1 MQSRV
6 KLCLTEVRLLSTQWL
21 AGGIISCGIF
31 AQSCPSPAN
40 SVPLEVETTSNDLDL
55 TAAPMAQVTS
65 VTQLADVTPTEWA
78 FQALRSLFER
88 YGAISGY
95 PDTTFRGNRSLTR
108 YEFAAAL
115 AQVLDQINIANGA
128 GSQINPEDLTTLRRL
143 QREYG
148 LALSDLRTRLDR
160 IGNRSTQLEAEQFST
175 TTKLQGQVI
184 LAFTD
189 GRNANPTVVYRQRL
203 NLLTSFT
210 PSDLLLT
217 QLESGNAGADA
228 IAKVHNEEQN
238 LLGTTG
244 IFANGGGLDYA
255 EVATPLRLRR
265 LYYTFRPESNVAVTI
280 GARMPPRD
288 FIDRNRYANNEAVDF
303 SSSFFINNPLI
314 VQNQIDRDGGA
325 GAAIAWNIGGGS
337 LTVRSLYIAAD
348 ANQVSPTTRNQGGLF
363 EDRYQGSVELEYS
376 PSEKLAVRLQYTN
389 ALINNTDIEAAGI
402 NAEYAFNRNTA
413 VFGRFGFG
421 SYKGFNTAEA
431 QQLDLNPRTWELGLA
446 LRNFAIPGTLAGV
459 AIGQPFV
466 TGDLGNATQTN
477 FEAFYNLTLSDN
489 ISITPALQLVNN
501 ANNDSSTGT
510 TWQGTLRTNFEF

>member
-1 MQSRV
+1 MPIG
-6 KLCLTEVRLLSTQWL
+6 LRLRYTQWL
-21 AGGIISCGIF
+21 AGGLVSCGIF
-31 AQSCPSPAN
+31 AHCCPSQAN
-40 SVPLEVETTSNDLDL
+40 SVPLEVETTSIDLDP
-55 TAAPMAQVTS
+55 TAAPMNQVTS
-65 VTQLADVTPTEWA
+65 VTQLADVKPTEWA
-78 FQALRSLFER
+78 FQALRSLSER
-88 YGAISGY
+88 YGVISGY
-95 PDTTFRGNRSLTR
+95 PDSTFRGNRSLTR
-108 YEFAAAL
+108 YEFAGAL
-115 AQVLDQINIANGA
+115 EQVLEQINTLITNGA

-189 GRNANPTVVYRQRL
+189 GRNANPTVVSRQRL

-210 PSDLLLT
+210 RGDLLLT

-228 IAKVHNEEQN
+228 IAKVHNEKQN

-255 EVATPLRLRR
+255 EVPTPLRLRR
-265 LYYTFRPESNVAVTI
+265 LYYTFRPDSNVAVTI

-325 GAAIAWNIGGGS
+325 GAAIAWNIGGSS

-376 PSEKLAVRLQYTN
+376 PSEKVAVRLQYTN

-431 QQLDLNPRTWELGLA
+431 QQLDLHPRTWELGLA
-446 LRNFAIPGTLAGV
+446 LHNFAIPGTLAGV

-489 ISITPALQLVNN
+489 ISITPALQLVSN

-510 TWQGTLRTNFEF
+510 TWQGTLRTSFEF